1 MDELERR
8 LKSDADDIE
17 ATVTPALQA
26 RLDATLHALEP
37 KSPPAAKPQSGI
49 GWWWLSS
56 LTGVAAALLLIVY
69 LNRGD
74 VVAGDVTPVVAESTQ
89 DPTVVPLVEMPLD
102 VRSAEFADEFADPL
116 AEELENLKS
125 DFEKAR
131 EKLGY
136 DLGRTL

>member
-1 MDELERR
+1 MDEFERK
-8 LKSDADDIE
+8 LKDDADRIE
-17 ATVTPALQA
+17 ATVSPALQA
-26 RLDATLHALEP
+26 RLDATVHALEP
-37 KSPPAAKPQSGI
+37 KSTSTLNSQPGI

-74 VVAGDVTPVVAESTQ
+74 DIGDATPVAVDSTDNVAIA
-89 DPTVVPLVEMPLD
+89 PLVDVPLD
-102 VRSAEFADEFADPL
+102 VRSAEFAGGFADPL

-136 DLGRTL
+136 DPGGTL

>member
-1 MDELERR
+1 MDDFERQ
-8 LKSDADDIE
+8 LKQDAE
-17 ATVTPALQA
+17 AIDATITPAMQA
-26 RLDATLHALEP
+26 RLEATLHALEP
-37 KSPPAAKPQSGI
+37 KSPQPKRPQHSL

-56 LTGVAAALLLIVY
+56 LTGIAAALLLIVY

-74 VVAGDVTPVVAESTQ
+74 AVMEVAEPVAVE
-89 DPTVVPLVEMPLD
+89 PTPDVNVAPLAEIPLD
-102 VRSAEFADEFADPL
+102 IRSAEFADPL

>member
-1 MDELERR
+1 MDKLDQK
-8 LKSDADDIE
+8 LKQDADAIE
-17 ATVTPALQA
+17 ATITPALQA

-37 KSPPAAKPQSGI
+37 KSPPATKSRPGL

-74 VVAGDVTPVVAESTQ
+74 GASETVAPAVVESTP
-89 DPTVVPLVEMPLD
+89 DTSIAPLVEMPLNI
-102 VRSAEFADEFADPL
+102 RSAEFAEEFADPL
-116 AEELENLKS
+116 AEELRNLQS

-131 EKLGY
+131 EKLGF
-136 DLGRTL
+136 DVDKTL